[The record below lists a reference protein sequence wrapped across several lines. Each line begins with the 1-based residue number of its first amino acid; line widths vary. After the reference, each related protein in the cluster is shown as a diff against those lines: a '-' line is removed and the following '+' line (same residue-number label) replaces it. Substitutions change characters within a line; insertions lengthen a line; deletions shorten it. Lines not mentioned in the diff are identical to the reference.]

1 MAGLRRLIQARWSGR
16 LLAVGLACL
25 LAIDALVAGI
35 GTGMSAVAD
44 PGQAEFAICSSVADH
59 GPVAPSGNDERNR
72 SDQQSQCPYC
82 FLAAQSADHLATTGD
97 ASTSPAYADLHV
109 TGLHYGTYNGG
120 ILVPSL
126 FHTTGAPRGPPHFS
140 V

>member
-1 MAGLRRLIQARWSGR
+1 MTGLRRLIQARWSGR

-59 GPVAPSGNDERNR
+59 GLVAPSSNDEGNK
-72 SDQQSQCPYC
+72 SDQQIQCPYC

-97 ASTSPAYADLHV
+97 ASTYPAYADPYV
-109 TGLHYGTYNGG
+109 TGLHYGTYDGG
-120 ILVPSL
+120 ILVPS
-126 FHTTGAPRGPPHFS
+126 R
-140 V
+140 

>member
-16 LLAVGLACL
+16 LLAVGLAYL
-25 LAIDALVAGI
+25 LAIEALVAGI

-59 GPVAPSGNDERNR
+59 GPVAPSSNDEGNK

-82 FLAAQSADHLATTGD
+82 FLAAQSSDHLATTGD
-97 ASTSPAYADLHV
+97 ASTSPVYADLHV
-109 TGLHYGTYNGG
+109 TGLHYGTYDGG

-126 FHTTGAPRGPPHFS
+126 YRTSGDPRGPPHFS

>member
-16 LLAVGLACL
+16 LFTVGLAYL

-59 GPVAPSGNDERNR
+59 GLVAPSSNDERNK

-82 FLAAQSADHLATTGD
+82 FLAAQSADHLATTGG

-126 FHTTGAPRGPPHFS
+126 YRTSGDPRGPPHFS

>member
-1 MAGLRRLIQARWSGR
+1 MTGLRRLIQARWLGR
-16 LLAVGLACL
+16 LLAVGLAYL

-44 PGQAEFAICSSVADH
+44 PAQAEFASCCSVPDH
-59 GPVAPSGNDERNR
+59 GPVAPSSNNERNK

-97 ASTSPAYADLHV
+97 ASTSPAYADPHV

-120 ILVPSL
+120 IFLSIF
-126 FHTTGAPRGPPHFS
+126 FHTP
-140 V
+140 